1 MKQKGCNGLSY
12 TLDYTNEK
20 GKFDEEV
27 TQDGKIVHFCLHP
40 VNSMAGLLELYKFWL
55 EFCQWDLLPRLLQVN
70 PLTPNIKEQILL
82 SCPHFLTKVHWKIHL
97 G

>member
-27 TQDGKIVHFCLHP
+27 TQDGKIVYFCLHP
-40 VNSMAGLLELYKFWL
+40 VNSMAGFLELYKFWL
-55 EFCQWDLLPRLLQVN
+55 EFCQCAYTLKRVGS
-70 PLTPNIKEQILL
+70 TTRTIA
-82 SCPHFLTKVHWKIHL
+82 S
-97 G
+97 